1 MAAYISF
8 QPSDFFSTLLYSYGA
23 PPSSVTGVGFSSNMV
38 VIKSINGTSGANNW
52 YAGNTVMGN
61 TISNNWNGTAIE
73 TSTDSITS
81 YDADG
86 YTMGA
91 DATNNIN
98 ETGTNY
104 VAYSWKAGT
113 SSGLSGGTIT
123 PTAYSF
129 SATAG
134 VSIVQ
139 YDGNSTSG
147 ATVPH
152 GLGVAPKM
160 VMVKCLDTAE
170 NWCLGHTSFGFTKWI
185 PLDTSGTPTTTSV
198 TWNDTA
204 PSSTVVTL
212 GANSI
217 VNTHTTLGY
226 IMYAFANVK
235 GFQHHGSYTGNGDVD
250 GPMVY
255 TGFRP
260 AFVMVKRLD
269 SSDNWVCFD
278 NKRQGYNETNYIS
291 YPNLNLAEAT
301 STPYFDIVANGFKVR
316 WTDSKA
322 NTGGNTYL
330 YSAWAEFPIV
340 SSNSKAGVAR

>member
-1 MAAYISF
+1 MAFISF
-8 QPSDFFSTLLYSYGA
+8 QPSAYFNTKTYDGTA
-23 PPSSVTGVGFSSNMV
+23 AEQNVTGVGFQPDFTWLKSSNDV
-38 VIKSINGTSGANNW
+38 LGNYLFDSVRGATHALASNGSDAQCSDAQYLKSF
-52 YAGNTVMGN
+52 
-61 TISNNWNGTAIE
+61 
-73 TSTDSITS
+73 
-81 YDADG
+81 DADG
-86 YTMGA
+86 FTV
-91 DATNNIN
+91 
-98 ETGTNY
+98 GTNTAINGSGDEMVGWNY
-104 VAYSWKAGT
+104 KAGT
-113 SSGLSGGTIT
+113 TTGLSGGTIT
-123 PTAYSF
+123 PTGYSF
-129 SATAG
+129 SAAAG
-134 VSIVQ
+134 TSIIQ
-139 YDGNSTSG
+139 YDGNSTTG

-152 GLGVAPKM
+152 GLGVAPKC
-160 VMVKCLDTAE
+160 VIVKCLDAAE
-170 NWCLGHTSFGFTKWI
+170 NWCVGHTAFGFTKWI

-204 PSSTVVTL
+204 PTSTLVTL
-212 GANSI
+212 GDNSL
-217 VNTHTTLGY
+217 VNTHSTLGY
-226 IMYAFANVK
+226 IMYSFADVT

-260 AFVMVKRLD
+260 AFVMIKRLN